1 MIHREAEDRSMPD
14 YLPIA
19 GGAVLIPVG
28 VALIFY
34 GGARIREF
42 GIWSLV
48 IAALGNAAI
57 LAGIFLY
64 GPS

>member
-1 MIHREAEDRSMPD
+1 MPD

-19 GGAVLIPVG
+19 CGAILIPVG
-28 VALIFY
+28 AGLIFY
-34 GGARIREF
+34 GGARIQEF

-64 GPS
+64 GPT